1 MPGLV
6 PGIHVFQFLSKKD
19 VDGRDKPGH
28 DGYFSAAADSC
39 RSVMRGLVLSIAR
52 TPVLTHISR
61 TADRP
66 GSRKPELPV
75 GSFMLDTL
83 RQFIA
88 DLVSP
93 TADRSRAFDETDY
106 RLAATALL
114 VHVISLDGAPTAI
127 EKQKLHSLLE
137 SRFKLDPGT
146 ADQLIASATLVEG
159 EAVDLYHFTSVIM
172 RSVDEEGRLRIVEM
186 MWELVYADGQ
196 VTEFED
202 NVVWR
207 AADLLGVSS
216 RDRIELKHRV
226 AAAGAAEAERSAAAI

>member
-1 MPGLV
+1 
-6 PGIHVFQFLSKKD
+6 
-19 VDGRDKPGH
+19 
-28 DGYFSAAADSC
+28 
-39 RSVMRGLVLSIAR
+39 
-52 TPVLTHISR
+52 
-61 TADRP
+61 
-66 GSRKPELPV
+66 
-75 GSFMLDTL
+75 MLDTL
-83 RQFIA
+83 REFIS

-93 TADRSRAFDETDY
+93 SAGEARAFDDTDY

-114 VHVISLDGAPTAI
+114 VHVISLDGAPTEV
-127 EKQKLHSLLE
+127 EKRKLHSVLE

-226 AAAGAAEAERSAAAI
+226 AAAGSAATGSSAAAI

>member
-1 MPGLV
+1 
-6 PGIHVFQFLSKKD
+6 
-19 VDGRDKPGH
+19 
-28 DGYFSAAADSC
+28 
-39 RSVMRGLVLSIAR
+39 
-52 TPVLTHISR
+52 
-61 TADRP
+61 
-66 GSRKPELPV
+66 
-75 GSFMLDTL
+75 MLDTL

-88 DLVSP
+88 DLASS
-93 TADRSRAFDETDY
+93 TANEPRPFDDSDY

-114 VHVISLDGAPTAI
+114 VHVISLDGAPTKV
-127 EKQKLHSLLE
+127 EKRKLHSLLE

-146 ADQLIASATLVEG
+146 ADQLIAAATLVEG

-216 RDRIELKHRV
+216 RDRIDLKHRV
-226 AAAGAAEAERSAAAI
+226 AAGSAAATGSPAAAD